1 MNCCYRKS
9 LAILM
14 IRIAYSSLFTY
25 CPPMGKTS
33 AKLGLSA
40 KSSSTIRTKREL
52 SQAIGEVSRL
62 WREEKK
68 QTKKT
73 NNQKKTMR
81 QVLMQLHRHPDGM
94 PQGEQT
100 HKQNREHPTL
110 VRLLDQLESR
120 KWIARVQAQ
129 EDKRRKYVVLTP
141 KAAEQIC
148 IIEKLS
154 QNLRDRMMDGLSP
167 EEVRAGLDVLK
178 HLRSNLLA

>member
-1 MNCCYRKS
+1 
-9 LAILM
+9 
-14 IRIAYSSLFTY
+14 
-25 CPPMGKTS
+25 MGKTS

-40 KSSSTIRTKREL
+40 KSSSPISPKREL

-62 WREEKK
+62 WREEM
-68 QTKKT
+68 
-73 NNQKKTMR
+73 NQALKPFGLNLSMR

-94 PQGEQT
+94 PQGELA
-100 HKQNREHPTL
+100 RRLSIEHPTL

>member
-1 MNCCYRKS
+1 
-9 LAILM
+9 M

-40 KSSSTIRTKREL
+40 KSSSPISPKREL

-62 WREEKK
+62 WREEM
-68 QTKKT
+68 
-73 NNQKKTMR
+73 NQALKPFGLNLSMR

-94 PQGEQT
+94 PQGELA
-100 HKQNREHPTL
+100 RRLSIEHPTL